1 VANLPS
7 KREEVQTLV
16 KGRVRKI
23 VFASI
28 FIALNIILTR
38 IFSYSVRIGN
48 VVGIRLSLS
57 QVPLVL
63 SGIML
68 GPLYGGLTGALAD
81 LLGFPINPTGPYFPG
96 FTISAAV
103 MGLVPGLI
111 GKLIKDKWNLVSL
124 SITIVITTVLAST
137 ILNSIWIY
145 ILSGKAIMLLLPPRI
160 LANLITIPIYIFL
173 VNLFLKNY
181 RKLEGQLEQRK

>member
-1 VANLPS
+1 M
-7 KREEVQTLV
+7 V